1 VTGLP
6 PPAPAERLIPV
17 FRRTRTVLAR
27 DLDVLDH
34 VNNVVW
40 LRFVVELAEAHSTAL
55 GLDFASLRRLGGVWV
70 VRRHELDYHRSANE
84 GDEIVE
90 ETWVSVLRG
99 ARSVRHARLRCAR
112 SGALLLEATTHWAFV
127 DAGSGRPRRVPAEL
141 ARRYPLVAAPPP

>member
-1 VTGLP
+1 MTRGAPGLHAE
-6 PPAPAERLIPV
+6 PAIPV
-17 FRRTRTVLAR
+17 FRRTRTVVAR

-40 LRFVVELAEAHSTAL
+40 LRFVVELAEAHSSAL

-70 VRRHELDYHRSANE
+70 VRRHELDYHRSAND

-90 ETWVSVLRG
+90 ETWVSSVRG

-112 SGALLLEATTHWAFV
+112 TRVLLLTATTQWAFV
-127 DAGSGRPRRVPAEL
+127 DSASGRPRRVPPEL
-141 ARRYPLVAAPPP
+141 ARRYALVAEPPP

>member
-1 VTGLP
+1 VTS
-6 PPAPAERLIPV
+6 PAPPTSAEPVIPV
-17 FRRTRTVLAR
+17 FRRTRTVVAR

-40 LRFVVELAEAHSTAL
+40 LRFVVELAEAHSSAL

-70 VRRHELDYHRSANE
+70 VRRHELDYHRSAND

-90 ETWVSVLRG
+90 ETWVSAVRG

-112 SGALLLEATTHWAFV
+112 TGALLLAATTQWAFV
-127 DAGSGRPRRVPAEL
+127 DSASGRPRRVPPEL
-141 ARRYPLVAAPPP
+141 ARRYALVAEPPP

>member
-1 VTGLP
+1 VTDSP
-6 PPAPAERLIPV
+6 PPPPGGRVIPV
-17 FRRTRTVLAR
+17 FRRARTVVAR

-70 VRRHELDYHRSANE
+70 VRRHELDYHRSANA
-84 GDEIVE
+84 GDEIAE
-90 ETWVSVLRG
+90 ETWISALRG

-112 SGALLLEATTHWAFV
+112 TGALLLGATTHWAFV
-127 DAGSGRPRRVPAEL
+127 DATSGRPRRVPPEL
-141 ARRYPLVAAPPP
+141 ARRYVLVPEPPP